1 MTDLDQAAPETA
13 AAVEPGQA
21 QRTFLDVGGMTCAAC
36 VGRVERKLNKL
47 DGVRA
52 VVNLATRTA
61 TVEHAPT
68 VTVEQLTGTV
78 EAAGYTAAPK
88 SPNPRRAILA
98 EERERRDVLR
108 RLIVSLVLF
117 VPAADLSIVLATIP
131 STRFTGWQWVLL
143 ALSLPVVTWG
153 AWPLHKRALQGAR
166 HGAATM
172 DTLVSVGITAAT
184 AWSVVT
190 VLTPGRQR
198 PDPHGFWNAVLQSD
212 PIYLEVAMGVTVFVL
227 AGRYFEASARAKA
240 ASALRELAARG
251 AREASV
257 LVRSGAGSAE
267 SGPDQVWSELRIPV
281 GELREEQ
288 VFVVRPGE
296 TFPTDGIVESGSA
309 FVDNSAMT
317 GESRPVPA
325 GPGDRVVGG
334 TVCQDG
340 RLTVRATAV
349 GEDTTFAAML
359 RLVED
364 AQATKARMQRLA
376 DRVSA
381 VFVPCVFVIAT
392 LTFVGWLIGSG
403 SLDHAVKA
411 AIAVLVIAC
420 PCALGLATPVA
431 FMVASGRGAQLGVY
445 IRGHRALEATETIDT
460 VVFDKTGTVTT
471 GALSVATVTVAP
483 GFTEDAVLR
492 LAGAVEDA
500 SEHAVARAVVARAG
514 AGLPAV
520 EDFRAVPGL
529 GASGTVDGAS
539 VRVGSPRFA
548 PPGALAGAVA
558 AAAEAGRTVAVVE
571 VDGAVAAVLEVADTI
586 KPDAAAAV
594 ARLHG
599 AGIRTV
605 LLTGDNA
612 AAAAKVAALVGID
625 DVRADVLPD
634 GKVAAVRELQAA
646 GRKVAMVG
654 DGVNDGPALAAAD
667 LGLAMGTGT
676 DVAQSAADVVLMR
689 EELSAVPDALGLARA
704 TLKTIKTNLVWAFGY
719 NVAAIPV
726 AVAGLLNPLI
736 GAAAMAFSS
745 FFVVWNSLRLRKFG
759 TR

>member
-1 MTDLDQAAPETA
+1 MTDLQSAAPPASADESADATA
-13 AAVEPGQA
+13 EA

-88 SPNPRRAILA
+88 SPNPRRAMLA

-108 RLIVSLVLF
+108 RLVVSLVLF
-117 VPAADLSIVLATIP
+117 VPAADLSIVLAIIP
-131 STRFTGWQWVLL
+131 STRFPGWQWVLL

-153 AWPLHKRALQGAR
+153 AWPLHKKAWQGAR

-172 DTLVSVGITAAT
+172 DTLVSVGIISAT

-198 PDPHGFWNAVLQSD
+198 PDPHGLWNAIVQSD

-240 ASALRELAARG
+240 ASALRDLSTRG
-251 AREASV
+251 ARDVSV
-257 LVRSGAGSAE
+257 LVRDG
-267 SGPDQVWSELRIPV
+267 SELRIPI
-281 GELREEQ
+281 GELREDQ

-296 TFPTDGIVESGSA
+296 TIATDGVVESGSA

-340 RLTVRATAV
+340 RLTVRAIAV

-381 VFVPCVFVIAT
+381 VFVPCVFAIAA
-392 LTFVGWLIGSG
+392 LTFAGWMLFGGSI
-403 SLDHAVKA
+403 DDAVKA

-445 IRGHRALEATETIDT
+445 VRGHQALEATESIDT

-471 GALSVATVTVAP
+471 GLLEVAAIAVAD
-483 GFTEDAVLR
+483 GFTEAQVLR
-492 LAGAVEDA
+492 LAGAVETA

-514 AGLPAV
+514 ADLPAV

-529 GASGTVDGAS
+529 GATGTVDGRT
-539 VRVGSPRFA
+539 VRVGNPRFVSPGVLA
-548 PPGALAGAVA
+548 PAVD

-571 VDGAVAAVLEVADTI
+571 VDGAVAAVMEIADTI
-586 KPDAAAAV
+586 KPDARAAIT
-594 ARLHG
+594 RLHE
-599 AGIRTV
+599 AGITTV

-612 AAAAKVAALVGID
+612 AAAAKVAAAVGID
-625 DVRADVLPD
+625 DIRSDVLPE
-634 GKVAAVRELQAA
+634 GKVAEIRALQAE
-646 GRKVAMVG
+646 GRRVAMVG

-676 DVAQSAADVVLMR
+676 DVAQGAADVVLMR

-719 NVAAIPV
+719 NVAAIPI
-726 AVAGLLNPLI
+726 AAAGLLNPLI
-736 GAAAMAFSS
+736 SAAAMSFSS
-745 FFVVWNSLRLRKFG
+745 FFVVWNSLRLRRFG
-759 TR
+759 SR

>member
-1 MTDLDQAAPETA
+1 MTDLTTA
-13 AAVEPGQA
+13 ASDAPGASDAPAAAAERA

-61 TVEHAPT
+61 TVEHAPSIT
-68 VTVEQLTGTV
+68 VDQLTGTV

-88 SPNPRRAILA
+88 SPNPRRVILA

-131 STRFTGWQWVLL
+131 STRFPGWQWVLL

-172 DTLVSVGITAAT
+172 DTLVSTGIVAAT

-198 PDPHGFWNAVLQSD
+198 PDPHGFVNAILHSD

-240 ASALRELAARG
+240 ASALRELATRG
-251 AREASV
+251 AREVSV
-257 LVRSGAGSAE
+257 LVRDG
-267 SGPDQVWSELRIPV
+267 SELRIPV
-281 GELREEQ
+281 GELREDQ
-288 VFVVRPGE
+288 LFVVRPGE
-296 TFPTDGIVESGSA
+296 TIATDGVVESGSA

-325 GPGDRVVGG
+325 GPGDGVVGG

-381 VFVPCVFVIAT
+381 VFVPCVFAIAA
-392 LTFVGWLIGSG
+392 LTFVGWLVGSG
-403 SLDHAVKA
+403 SIDHAVRA

-445 IRGHRALEATETIDT
+445 VRGHQALEATETVDT

-471 GALSVATVTVAP
+471 GLLTVASVTVAP
-483 GFTEDAVLR
+483 GFSEEAVLR
-492 LAGAVEDA
+492 LAGAVEAA
-500 SEHAVARAVVARAG
+500 SEHAVARAVLERAG
-514 AGLPAV
+514 ADLPAV
-520 EDFRAVPGL
+520 DDFRAVPGL
-529 GASGTVDGAS
+529 GASGSVDGAT

-548 PPGALAGAVA
+548 PPGALSGAVETA
-558 AAAEAGRTVAVVE
+558 AGAGRTVAVVE

-594 ARLHG
+594 ARLHA
-599 AGIRTV
+599 AGVRTV

-612 AAAAKVAALVGID
+612 AAAAKVAAEVGIE

-634 GKVAAVRELQAA
+634 GKVAAVRELQAR
-646 GRKVAMVG
+646 GRRVAMVG

-704 TLKTIKTNLVWAFGY
+704 TLKTIKTNLLWAFGY

-726 AVAGLLNPLI
+726 AVAGLLNPLV

-745 FFVVWNSLRLRKFG
+745 FFVVWNSLRLRRFG
-759 TR
+759 AR

>member
-1 MTDLDQAAPETA
+1 MTDLDQAPAPA
-13 AAVEPGQA
+13 AQPEQA

-68 VTVEQLTGTV
+68 VSVEQLTGTV

-153 AWPLHKRALQGAR
+153 AWPLHKRAFQGAR

-172 DTLVSVGITAAT
+172 DTLVSVGIISAT

-198 PDPHGFWNAVLQSD
+198 PDPHGFWNAIIQSD

-240 ASALRELAARG
+240 ASALRELATRG
-251 AREASV
+251 AREVSV
-257 LVRSGAGSAE
+257 LVRDG
-267 SGPDQVWSELRIPV
+267 SELRIPV

-288 VFVVRPGE
+288 LFVVRPGE
-296 TFPTDGIVESGSA
+296 TIATDGVVESGSA

-364 AQATKARMQRLA
+364 AQASKARMQRLA

-381 VFVPCVFVIAT
+381 VFVPCVFAIAA
-392 LTFVGWLIGSG
+392 LTFAGWLIGSG
-403 SLDHAVKA
+403 IDSAVKS

-445 IRGHRALEATETIDT
+445 VRGHQALEATETIDT

-471 GALSVATVTVAP
+471 GVLSVAGVSVAP

-492 LAGAVEDA
+492 LAGAVEAA

-514 AGLPAV
+514 GDLPAV

-529 GASGTVDGAS
+529 GATGVVDGAA
-539 VRVGSPRFA
+539 VRVGSPRFVA
-548 PPGALAGAVA
+548 PGVLSGAVE

-586 KPDAAAAV
+586 KPDAAASV
-594 ARLHG
+594 ARLHE

-634 GKVAAVRELQAA
+634 GKVAAVRELQAS

-676 DVAQSAADVVLMR
+676 DVAQSAADIVLMR

-745 FFVVWNSLRLRKFG
+745 FFVVWNSLRLRTFG
-759 TR
+759 KR

>member
-1 MTDLDQAAPETA
+1 MTDLDQAPTPAAPAQPE
-13 AAVEPGQA
+13 QA

-36 VGRVERKLNKL
+36 VGRVERTLNKL

-88 SPNPRRAILA
+88 SPNPRRAVLA

-117 VPAADLSIVLATIP
+117 VPAADLSVVLATIP
-131 STRFTGWQWVLL
+131 STRFPGWQWVLL

-153 AWPLHKRALQGAR
+153 AWPLHKKAFQGAR

-172 DTLVSVGITAAT
+172 DTLVSVGIIAAT

-198 PDPHGFWNAVLQSD
+198 PDPHGFWNAIITAD

-240 ASALRELAARG
+240 ASALRELATRG
-251 AREASV
+251 AREVSV
-257 LVRSGAGSAE
+257 LVRDG
-267 SGPDQVWSELRIPV
+267 SELRIPV

-288 VFVVRPGE
+288 LFVVRPGE
-296 TFPTDGIVESGSA
+296 TIATDGIVESGSA

-381 VFVPCVFVIAT
+381 VFVPCVFAIAA
-392 LTFVGWLIGSG
+392 LTFVGWLFASG
-403 SLDHAVKA
+403 IDSAVKA

-445 IRGHRALEATETIDT
+445 VRGHRALEATETIDT

-471 GALSVATVTVAP
+471 GLLEVASVTVAP
-483 GFTEDAVLR
+483 GFDEAAVLR
-492 LAGAVEDA
+492 LAGAVEAA

-514 AGLPAV
+514 ADLPAV
-520 EDFRAVPGL
+520 EDFRAVPGM
-529 GASGTVDGAS
+529 GASGTVDDTP
-539 VRVGSPRFA
+539 VRVGAPRFVA
-548 PPGALAGAVA
+548 PGVLSGAVD

-571 VDGAVAAVLEVADTI
+571 IDGAVAAVLEVADTI
-586 KPDAAAAV
+586 KADAAAAV
-594 ARLHG
+594 ARLHET
-599 AGIRTV
+599 GIRTV

-634 GKVAAVRELQAA
+634 GKVEAIRALQAE
-646 GRKVAMVG
+646 GRRVAMVG

-676 DVAQSAADVVLMR
+676 DVAQGAADIVLMR

-704 TLKTIKTNLVWAFGY
+704 TLKTIKTNLIWAFGY

-745 FFVVWNSLRLRKFG
+745 FFVVWNSLRLRTFG
-759 TR
+759 KHA

>member
-1 MTDLDQAAPETA
+1 MTDLHSAAPA
-13 AAVEPGQA
+13 APAEDSAASA

-61 TVEHAPT
+61 TVEHAPE

-88 SPNPRRAILA
+88 SPNPRRAMLA

-108 RLIVSLVLF
+108 RLVVSLVLF

-131 STRFTGWQWVLL
+131 STRFPGWEWVLL

-153 AWPLHKRALQGAR
+153 AWPLHKKAWQGAR

-172 DTLVSVGITAAT
+172 DTLVSVGIITAT

-198 PDPHGFWNAVLQSD
+198 PDPHGLWNAIIQSD

-240 ASALRELAARG
+240 AAALRDLSTRG
-251 AREASV
+251 AREVSV
-257 LVRSGAGSAE
+257 LVRDG
-267 SGPDQVWSELRIPV
+267 SELRIPI

-288 VFVVRPGE
+288 QFVVRPGE
-296 TFPTDGIVESGSA
+296 TIATDGVVESGSA

-381 VFVPCVFVIAT
+381 VFVPCVFGIAA
-392 LTFVGWLIGSG
+392 LTFLGWLVFGGSI
-403 SLDHAVKA
+403 DNAVKA

-445 IRGHRALEATETIDT
+445 VRGHQALEATETIDT

-471 GALSVATVTVAP
+471 GLLEVTGVTAAP
-483 GFTEDAVLR
+483 GFSDDEVLR
-492 LAGAVEDA
+492 LAGAVETA

-514 AGLPAV
+514 GDLPAV
-520 EDFRAVPGL
+520 DDFRAVPGL
-529 GASGTVDGAS
+529 GATGVVQGRA
-539 VRVGSPRFA
+539 VRVGNPRFVA
-548 PPGALAGAVA
+548 PGGLA
-558 AAAEAGRTVAVVE
+558 AAVDAAAQAGRTVAVVE
-571 VDGAVAAVLEVADTI
+571 VDGAVAAVFEVADTI
-586 KPDAAAAV
+586 KPDAAAAI
-594 ARLHG
+594 ARLHE
-599 AGIRTV
+599 AGITTV

-612 AAAAKVAALVGID
+612 AAAAKVAASVGID

-634 GKVAAVRELQAA
+634 GKVDAVRELQAQ
-646 GRKVAMVG
+646 GRRVAMVG

-676 DVAQSAADVVLMR
+676 DVAQGAADVVLMR
-689 EELSAVPDALGLARA
+689 EELAAVPDALGLARA

-719 NVAAIPV
+719 NVAAIPI
-726 AVAGLLNPLI
+726 AAAGLLNPLI
-736 GAAAMAFSS
+736 SAAAMSFSS

-759 TR
+759 ER

>member
-1 MTDLDQAAPETA
+1 MTDLDQAPVPA
-13 AAVEPGQA
+13 AAPPEQA

-68 VTVEQLTGTV
+68 VTVDQLTGTV

-117 VPAADLSIVLATIP
+117 VPAADLSVVLAIIP
-131 STRFTGWQWVLL
+131 STRFPGWQWVLL
-143 ALSLPVVTWG
+143 ALSLPIVTWG
-153 AWPLHKRALQGAR
+153 AWPLHKRAFQGAR

-172 DTLVSVGITAAT
+172 DTLVSVGIISAT

-190 VLTPGRQR
+190 VLTPGRER
-198 PDPHGFWNAVLQSD
+198 PDPHGFWNAIIASD

-240 ASALRELAARG
+240 ASALRELATRG
-251 AREASV
+251 AREVSV
-257 LVRSGAGSAE
+257 LVRDG
-267 SGPDQVWSELRIPV
+267 SELRIPV

-288 VFVVRPGE
+288 LFVVRPGE
-296 TFPTDGIVESGSA
+296 TIATDGIVESGSA

-381 VFVPCVFVIAT
+381 VFVPCVFAIAA

-403 SLDHAVKA
+403 IDSAVKS

-445 IRGHRALEATETIDT
+445 VRGHQALEATETIDT

-471 GALSVATVTVAP
+471 GVLSVAGVSVAP
-483 GFTEDAVLR
+483 GCTEQGVLR
-492 LAGAVEDA
+492 LAGAVEAA

-514 AGLPAV
+514 SDLPAV

-529 GASGTVDGAS
+529 GATGVVDGAV
-539 VRVGSPRFA
+539 VRVGSPRFVA
-548 PPGALAGAVA
+548 PGVLSGAVD

-571 VDGAVAAVLEVADTI
+571 VDGAVAAVLEVSDTI
-586 KPDAAAAV
+586 KDDAAAAV
-594 ARLHG
+594 SRLHD

-634 GKVAAVRELQAA
+634 GKVEAIRTLQAE
-646 GRKVAMVG
+646 GRRVAMVG

-676 DVAQSAADVVLMR
+676 DVAQGAADVVLMR
-689 EELSAVPDALGLARA
+689 EELAAVPDALGLARA
-704 TLKTIKTNLVWAFGY
+704 TLKTIKTNLIWAFGY

-759 TR
+759 AR

>member
-1 MTDLDQAAPETA
+1 MTDLQSAAPHAPEAPEDAGA
-13 AAVEPGQA
+13 AP

-61 TVEHAPT
+61 TVEHAPG
-68 VTVEQLTGTV
+68 VSLQDLTGTV

-88 SPNPRRAILA
+88 SPNPRRAMLA

-108 RLIVSLVLF
+108 RLVVSLVLF

-131 STRFTGWQWVLL
+131 STRFPGWQWVLL

-153 AWPLHKRALQGAR
+153 AWPLHKRAWQGAR
-166 HGAATM
+166 HGSATM
-172 DTLVSVGITAAT
+172 DTLVSVGIIAAT
-184 AWSVVT
+184 AWSLVT

-198 PDPHGFWNAVLQSD
+198 PDPHGFWNAIIAAD

-240 ASALRELAARG
+240 ASALRELATRG
-251 AREASV
+251 AREVSV
-257 LVRSGAGSAE
+257 LVRDG
-267 SGPDQVWSELRIPV
+267 SELRIPV
-281 GELREEQ
+281 RELREEQ

-296 TFPTDGIVESGSA
+296 TIATDGVVESGGA
-309 FVDNSAMT
+309 YVDNSAMT

-325 GPGDRVVGG
+325 DVGDRVVGG

-349 GEDTTFAAML
+349 GADTTFAAML

-381 VFVPCVFVIAT
+381 VFVPCVFAIAAA
-392 LTFVGWLIGSG
+392 TFAGWLLGSG
-403 SLDHAVKA
+403 SIDHAVKA

-445 IRGHRALEATETIDT
+445 VRGHQALEATETIDT

-471 GALSVATVTVAP
+471 GLLSVAAVSVAP
-483 GFTEDAVLR
+483 GFSEDAVLR
-492 LAGAVEDA
+492 LAGAVESA

-514 AGLPAV
+514 GDLPAV

-529 GASGTVDGAS
+529 GATGTVDGAP
-539 VRVGSPRFA
+539 VRVGSPRFVA
-548 PPGALAGAVA
+548 PGVLSGAVDA
-558 AAAEAGRTVAVVE
+558 AGEAGRTVAVVE
-571 VDGAVAAVLEVADTI
+571 VDGAVAAVLEVADTV
-586 KPDAAAAV
+586 KTDAAEAV
-594 ARLHG
+594 TRLHD
-599 AGIRTV
+599 AGVRTV

-612 AAAAKVAALVGID
+612 AAAAKVAAEVGIE

-634 GKVAAVRELQAA
+634 GKVDAIRSLQAE
-646 GRKVAMVG
+646 GRRVAMVG

-676 DVAQSAADVVLMR
+676 DVAQGAADVVLMR

-704 TLKTIKTNLVWAFGY
+704 TLTTIKTNLVWAFGY

-726 AVAGLLNPLI
+726 AAAGLLNPLI
-736 GAAAMAFSS
+736 SAAAMSFSS
-745 FFVVWNSLRLRKFG
+745 FFVVWNSLRLRRFG
-759 TR
+759 GR

>member
-1 MTDLDQAAPETA
+1 MDTGDVTDLDQAPAPA
-13 AAVEPGQA
+13 AAPPEQA

-61 TVEHAPT
+61 TVEHAPG
-68 VTVEQLTGTV
+68 VSLEDLTGTV

-131 STRFTGWQWVLL
+131 STRFPGWQWVLL

-153 AWPLHKRALQGAR
+153 AWPLHKRAFLGAR

-172 DTLVSVGITAAT
+172 DTLVSVGIISAT

-198 PDPHGFWNAVLQSD
+198 PDPHGFWNAIIQSD

-240 ASALRELAARG
+240 ASALRELATRG
-251 AREASV
+251 AREVSV
-257 LVRSGAGSAE
+257 LVRDG
-267 SGPDQVWSELRIPV
+267 SELRIPV

-288 VFVVRPGE
+288 LFVVRPGE
-296 TFPTDGIVESGSA
+296 TIATDGIVESGSA

-381 VFVPCVFVIAT
+381 VFVPCVFAIAA
-392 LTFVGWLIGSG
+392 LTFVGWLLADGVDS
-403 SLDHAVKA
+403 AVKS

-445 IRGHRALEATETIDT
+445 VRGHQALEATETIDT

-471 GALSVATVTVAP
+471 GVLSVAEVSVAP
-483 GFTEDAVLR
+483 GFTESGVLR
-492 LAGAVEDA
+492 LAGAVEAA

-514 AGLPAV
+514 DDLPAV

-529 GASGTVDGAS
+529 GATGVVDGAV
-539 VRVGSPRFA
+539 VRVGSPRFVE
-548 PPGALAGAVA
+548 PGVLSGAVA
-558 AAAEAGRTVAVVE
+558 AAAGAGRTVAVVE

-586 KPDAAAAV
+586 KADAAAAV
-594 ARLHG
+594 ARLHE

-634 GKVAAVRELQAA
+634 GKVATVRELQAS

-704 TLKTIKTNLVWAFGY
+704 TLTTIKTNLVWAFGY

-759 TR
+759 TK

>member
-1 MTDLDQAAPETA
+1 MTSPPTSTAACLSLDTGSPSSPHSGSRYQGLSRFRAISPGVDTGGVTDLHSAAPA
-13 AAVEPGQA
+13 APAEDSAASA

-61 TVEHAPT
+61 TVEHAPE

-88 SPNPRRAILA
+88 SPNPRRAMLA

-108 RLIVSLVLF
+108 RLVVSLVLF

-131 STRFTGWQWVLL
+131 STRFPGWEWVLL

-153 AWPLHKRALQGAR
+153 AWPLHKKAWQGAR

-172 DTLVSVGITAAT
+172 DTLVSVGIITAT

-198 PDPHGFWNAVLQSD
+198 PDPHGLWNAIIQSD

-240 ASALRELAARG
+240 AAALRDLSTRG
-251 AREASV
+251 AREVSV
-257 LVRSGAGSAE
+257 LVRDG
-267 SGPDQVWSELRIPV
+267 SELRIPI

-288 VFVVRPGE
+288 QFVVRPGE
-296 TFPTDGIVESGSA
+296 TIATDGVVESGSA

-381 VFVPCVFVIAT
+381 VFVPCVFGIAA
-392 LTFVGWLIGSG
+392 LTFLGWLVFGGSI
-403 SLDHAVKA
+403 DNAVKA

-445 IRGHRALEATETIDT
+445 VRGHQALEATETIDT

-471 GALSVATVTVAP
+471 GLLEVTGVTAAP
-483 GFTEDAVLR
+483 GFSDDEVLR
-492 LAGAVEDA
+492 LAGAVETA

-514 AGLPAV
+514 GDLPAV
-520 EDFRAVPGL
+520 DDFRAVPGL
-529 GASGTVDGAS
+529 GATGVVDGRA
-539 VRVGSPRFA
+539 VRVGNPRFVA
-548 PPGALAGAVA
+548 PGGL
-558 AAAEAGRTVAVVE
+558 
-571 VDGAVAAVLEVADTI
+571 
-586 KPDAAAAV
+586 AAAV
-594 ARLHG
+594 
-599 AGIRTV
+599 
-605 LLTGDNA
+605 D
-612 AAAAKVAALVGID
+612 
-625 DVRADVLPD
+625 
-634 GKVAAVRELQAA
+634 
-646 GRKVAMVG
+646 
-654 DGVNDGPALAAAD
+654 
-667 LGLAMGTGT
+667 
-676 DVAQSAADVVLMR
+676 
-689 EELSAVPDALGLARA
+689 
-704 TLKTIKTNLVWAFGY
+704 
-719 NVAAIPV
+719 
-726 AVAGLLNPLI
+726 
-736 GAAAMAFSS
+736 
-745 FFVVWNSLRLRKFG
+745 
-759 TR
+759 

>member
-1 MTDLDQAAPETA
+1 M
-13 AAVEPGQA
+13 
-21 QRTFLDVGGMTCAAC
+21 
-36 VGRVERKLNKL
+36 
-47 DGVRA
+47 
-52 VVNLATRTA
+52 
-61 TVEHAPT
+61 
-68 VTVEQLTGTV
+68 
-78 EAAGYTAAPK
+78 
-88 SPNPRRAILA
+88 
-98 EERERRDVLR
+98 LR
-108 RLIVSLVLF
+108 RLVVSLVLF

-131 STRFTGWQWVLL
+131 STRFPGWQWVLL

-153 AWPLHKRALQGAR
+153 AWPLHKRAFLGAR

-172 DTLVSVGITAAT
+172 DTLVSVGIIAAT
-184 AWSVVT
+184 AWSLVT
-190 VLTPGRQR
+190 VLTPGRER
-198 PDPHGFWNAVLQSD
+198 PDPHGLWNAILTAD

-227 AGRYFEASARAKA
+227 AGRYFEAAARAKA
-240 ASALRELAARG
+240 ASALRELATRG
-251 AREASV
+251 AREATV
-257 LVRSGAGSAE
+257 LVRDG
-267 SGPDQVWSELRIPV
+267 SELRIPV

-288 VFVVRPGE
+288 LFVVRPGE

-325 GPGDRVVGG
+325 GVGDAVVGG

-349 GEDTTFAAML
+349 GADTTFAAML

-381 VFVPCVFVIAT
+381 IFVPCVFAIAA
-392 LTFVGWLIGSG
+392 LTFVGWFLGSG
-403 SLDHAVKA
+403 IDAAVKA

-445 IRGHRALEATETIDT
+445 VRGHQALEATETIDT

-471 GALSVATVTVAP
+471 GQLEVASVTVAP

-492 LAGAVEDA
+492 LAGAVEAA
-500 SEHAVARAVVARAG
+500 SEHAVARAVVARA
-514 AGLPAV
+514 AADLPAV
-520 EDFRAVPGL
+520 DEFRAVPGL
-529 GASGTVDGAS
+529 GASGTVDGTT
-539 VRVGSPRFA
+539 VRVGSPRFVE
-548 PPGALAGAVA
+548 PGTLAEAVS
-558 AAAEAGRTVAVVE
+558 AAAESGRTVAVVE

-586 KPDAAAAV
+586 KADAADAV
-594 ARLHG
+594 ARLHD

-634 GKVAAVRELQAA
+634 GKVEAIRALQAE
-646 GRKVAMVG
+646 GRRVAMVG

-676 DVAQSAADVVLMR
+676 DVAQGAADVVLMR

-759 TR
+759 AT

>member
-1 MTDLDQAAPETA
+1 M
-13 AAVEPGQA
+13 
-21 QRTFLDVGGMTCAAC
+21 QRTFLEVDGMTCAAC
-36 VGRVERKLNKL
+36 VGRVERKLAKV

-61 TVEHAPT
+61 TVEHPAG
-68 VTVEQLTGTV
+68 VTVQQLADTV
-78 EAAGYTAAPK
+78 EAAGYSATPK
-88 SPNPRRAILA
+88 SPSPRRAILA

-131 STRFTGWQWVLL
+131 STRFPGWQWVLL

-153 AWPLHKRALQGAR
+153 AWPLHKRAFQGAR

-172 DTLVSVGITAAT
+172 DTLVSVGIISAT

-240 ASALRELAARG
+240 ASALRELASRG
-251 AREASV
+251 AREVSV
-257 LVRSGAGSAE
+257 LVRDG
-267 SGPDQVWSELRIPV
+267 SELRIPV

-288 VFVVRPGE
+288 LFVVRPGE
-296 TFPTDGIVESGSA
+296 TIATDGTVESGSA

-325 GPGDRVVGG
+325 GPGDPVVGG

-381 VFVPCVFVIAT
+381 VFVPCVFAIAA

-403 SLDHAVKA
+403 SIDHAVKA
-411 AIAVLVIAC
+411 TIAVLVIAC

-445 IRGHRALEATETIDT
+445 VRGHQALEATETVDT

-471 GALSVATVTVAP
+471 GVLSVTAVSVAP

-492 LAGAVEDA
+492 LAGAVESA

-514 AGLPAV
+514 ADLPAV

-529 GASGTVDGAS
+529 GASGRVDGAA

-558 AAAEAGRTVAVVE
+558 AAAESGRTVAVVE
-571 VDGAVAAVLEVADTI
+571 VDGAVAAVLEVADTV

-594 ARLHG
+594 ARLHE

-634 GKVAAVRELQAA
+634 GKVAAVRELQES

-704 TLKTIKTNLVWAFGY
+704 TLKTIKANLVWAFGY
-719 NVAAIPV
+719 NVAAIPI
-726 AVAGLLNPLI
+726 AVAGLLNPLV

-759 TR
+759 TRP

>member
-1 MTDLDQAAPETA
+1 MTDLSTPAPPASAAPE
-13 AAVEPGQA
+13 PGGV
-21 QRTFLDVGGMTCAAC
+21 QRTFLEVNGMTCAAC
-36 VGRVERKLNKL
+36 VGRVERKLAKV

-61 TVEHAPT
+61 TVEHPAE
-68 VTVEQLTGTV
+68 VTVRQLTDTV
-78 EAAGYTAAPK
+78 EAAGYSATPK

-240 ASALRELAARG
+240 ASALRELATRG
-251 AREASV
+251 AREVSV
-257 LVRSGAGSAE
+257 LVRDG
-267 SGPDQVWSELRIPV
+267 SELRIPV

-288 VFVVRPGE
+288 LFVVRPGE
-296 TFPTDGIVESGSA
+296 TIATDGTVESGSA
-309 FVDNSAMT
+309 FIDNSAMT

-381 VFVPCVFVIAT
+381 VFVPCVFAIAT

-403 SLDHAVKA
+403 SIDHAVKA

-445 IRGHRALEATETIDT
+445 VRGHRALEATETVDT

-471 GALSVATVTVAP
+471 GVLSVAVVSVAP

-492 LAGAVEDA
+492 LAGAVENA

-514 AGLPAV
+514 ADLPAV

-529 GASGTVDGAS
+529 GASGVVGGAT
-539 VRVGSPRFA
+539 VRVGSPRFVA
-548 PPGALAGAVA
+548 PGALGGAVA
-558 AAAEAGRTVAVVE
+558 AAAESGRTVAVVE

-586 KPDAAAAV
+586 KPDAAAAI
-594 ARLHG
+594 ARLHA

-634 GKVAAVRELQAA
+634 GKVAAVRELQAS

-726 AVAGLLNPLI
+726 AVAGLLNPLV

-759 TR
+759 TRP

>member
-1 MTDLDQAAPETA
+1 
-13 AAVEPGQA
+13 
-21 QRTFLDVGGMTCAAC
+21 MTCAAC

-61 TVEHAPT
+61 TVEHAPG
-68 VTVEQLTGTV
+68 VSVEDLTGTV

-131 STRFTGWQWVLL
+131 STRFPGWQWVLL

-153 AWPLHKRALQGAR
+153 AWPLHKRAFLGAR

-172 DTLVSVGITAAT
+172 DTLVSVGIIAAT

-198 PDPHGFWNAVLQSD
+198 PDPHGFWNAIIQSD

-240 ASALRELAARG
+240 ASALRELATRG
-251 AREASV
+251 AREVSV
-257 LVRSGAGSAE
+257 LVRDG
-267 SGPDQVWSELRIPV
+267 SELRIPV

-288 VFVVRPGE
+288 RFVVRPGE
-296 TFPTDGIVESGSA
+296 TIATDGIVESGSA

-381 VFVPCVFVIAT
+381 VFVPCVFAIAA

-403 SLDHAVKA
+403 IDSAVKS

-445 IRGHRALEATETIDT
+445 VRGHRALEATETIDT

-471 GALSVATVTVAP
+471 GVLSVAGVSVAP
-483 GFTEDAVLR
+483 GFTEDGVLR
-492 LAGAVEDA
+492 LAGAVEAA

-514 AGLPAV
+514 ADLPAV

-529 GASGTVDGAS
+529 GATGTVEGAA
-539 VRVGSPRFA
+539 VRVGSPRFVA
-548 PPGALAGAVA
+548 PGTLAGAVS
-558 AAAEAGRTVAVVE
+558 AAAESGRTVAVVE

-586 KPDAAAAV
+586 KADAADAV
-594 ARLHG
+594 ARLHE

-634 GKVAAVRELQAA
+634 GKVAAVRELQAE

-676 DVAQSAADVVLMR
+676 DVAQSAADIVLMR

-759 TR
+759 TK

>member
-1 MTDLDQAAPETA
+1 MTDLSTPAPPASAAPE
-13 AAVEPGQA
+13 PGGV
-21 QRTFLDVGGMTCAAC
+21 QRTFLEVDGMTCAAC
-36 VGRVERKLNKL
+36 VGRVERKLAKV

-61 TVEHAPT
+61 TVEHPAE
-68 VTVEQLTGTV
+68 VTVRQLTDTV
-78 EAAGYTAAPK
+78 EAAGYSATPK

-240 ASALRELAARG
+240 ASALRELATRG
-251 AREASV
+251 AREVSV
-257 LVRSGAGSAE
+257 LVRDG
-267 SGPDQVWSELRIPV
+267 SELRIPV

-288 VFVVRPGE
+288 LFVVRPGE
-296 TFPTDGIVESGSA
+296 TIATDGTVESGSA
-309 FVDNSAMT
+309 FIDNSAMT

-325 GPGDRVVGG
+325 GPGNRVVGG

-381 VFVPCVFVIAT
+381 VFVPCVFAIAT

-403 SLDHAVKA
+403 SIDHAVKA

-445 IRGHRALEATETIDT
+445 VRGHRALEATETVDT

-471 GALSVATVTVAP
+471 GVLSVAVVSVAP

-492 LAGAVEDA
+492 LAGAVENA

-514 AGLPAV
+514 ADLPAV

-529 GASGTVDGAS
+529 GASGVVGGAT
-539 VRVGSPRFA
+539 VRVGSPRFVA
-548 PPGALAGAVA
+548 PGALGGAVA
-558 AAAEAGRTVAVVE
+558 AAAESGRTVAVVE

-586 KPDAAAAV
+586 KPDAAAAI
-594 ARLHG
+594 ARLHA

-634 GKVAAVRELQAA
+634 GKVAAVRELQAS

-726 AVAGLLNPLI
+726 AVAGLLNPLV

-759 TR
+759 TRP

>member
-1 MTDLDQAAPETA
+1 MTDLDQAPAPA
-13 AAVEPGQA
+13 AAQPEQA

-88 SPNPRRAILA
+88 SPNPRRTILA

-131 STRFTGWQWVLL
+131 STRFPGWQWVLL

-153 AWPLHKRALQGAR
+153 AWPLHKRAFLGAR

-172 DTLVSVGITAAT
+172 DTLVSVGIISAT

-198 PDPHGFWNAVLQSD
+198 PDPHGFWNAIFQSD

-240 ASALRELAARG
+240 ASALRELATRG
-251 AREASV
+251 AREVSV
-257 LVRSGAGSAE
+257 LVRDG
-267 SGPDQVWSELRIPV
+267 SELRIPV
-281 GELREEQ
+281 RELREDQ
-288 VFVVRPGE
+288 LFVVRPGE
-296 TFPTDGIVESGSA
+296 TIATDGTVESGSA
-309 FVDNSAMT
+309 FVDNSTMT

-381 VFVPCVFVIAT
+381 VFVPCVFAIAA
-392 LTFVGWLIGSG
+392 LTFVGWLIASG
-403 SLDHAVKA
+403 IDDAVKS

-445 IRGHRALEATETIDT
+445 VRGHSALEATETIDT

-471 GALSVATVTVAP
+471 GVLSVAGVTVAP
-483 GFTEDAVLR
+483 GRTEETVLR
-492 LAGAVEDA
+492 LAGAVEAA

-514 AGLPAV
+514 SDLPAV
-520 EDFRAVPGL
+520 DDFRAVPGL
-529 GASGTVDGAS
+529 GATGVVEGAS
-539 VRVGSPRFA
+539 VRVGSPRFVA
-548 PPGALAGAVA
+548 PGVLSAAVE

-586 KPDAAAAV
+586 KPDAADAV
-594 ARLHG
+594 ARLHA

-612 AAAAKVAALVGID
+612 AAAAKIAVLVGID

-634 GKVAAVRELQAA
+634 GKVAAIRELQAS
-646 GRKVAMVG
+646 GRRVAMVG

-759 TR
+759 AR

>member
-1 MTDLDQAAPETA
+1 MTDLDQAPVPA
-13 AAVEPGQA
+13 AAQPEQA
-21 QRTFLDVGGMTCAAC
+21 QRTFLDIGGMTCAAC

-61 TVEHAPT
+61 TVEHAPG
-68 VTVEQLTGTV
+68 VSVEDLTGTV

-131 STRFTGWQWVLL
+131 STRFPGWQWVLL

-153 AWPLHKRALQGAR
+153 AWPLHKRAFLGAR

-172 DTLVSVGITAAT
+172 DTLVSVGIIAAT

-198 PDPHGFWNAVLQSD
+198 PDPHGFWNAIIQSD

-240 ASALRELAARG
+240 ASALRELATRG
-251 AREASV
+251 AREVSV
-257 LVRSGAGSAE
+257 LVRDG
-267 SGPDQVWSELRIPV
+267 SELRIPV

-288 VFVVRPGE
+288 RFVVRPGE
-296 TFPTDGIVESGSA
+296 TIATDGIVESGSA

-381 VFVPCVFVIAT
+381 VFVPCVFAIAA

-403 SLDHAVKA
+403 IDSAVKS

-445 IRGHRALEATETIDT
+445 VRGHRALEATETIDT

-471 GALSVATVTVAP
+471 GVLSVAGVSVAP
-483 GFTEDAVLR
+483 GFTEDGVLR
-492 LAGAVEDA
+492 LAGAVEAA

-514 AGLPAV
+514 ADLPAV

-529 GASGTVDGAS
+529 GATGTVEGAA
-539 VRVGSPRFA
+539 VRVGSPRFVA
-548 PPGALAGAVA
+548 PGTLAGAVS
-558 AAAEAGRTVAVVE
+558 AAAESGRTVAVVE

-586 KPDAAAAV
+586 KADAADAV
-594 ARLHG
+594 ARLHE

-634 GKVAAVRELQAA
+634 GKVAAVRELQAE

-676 DVAQSAADVVLMR
+676 DVAQSAADIVLMR

-759 TR
+759 TK

>member
-13 AAVEPGQA
+13 ASVEPDAA

-153 AWPLHKRALQGAR
+153 AWPLHKRAFLGAR

-172 DTLVSVGITAAT
+172 DTLVSVGIISAT

-190 VLTPGRQR
+190 VLTPGRER
-198 PDPHGFWNAVLQSD
+198 PDPHGFWNAIIQSD

-240 ASALRELAARG
+240 ASALRELATRG
-251 AREASV
+251 AREVSV
-257 LVRSGAGSAE
+257 LVRDG
-267 SGPDQVWSELRIPV
+267 SELRIPV

-288 VFVVRPGE
+288 LFVVRPGE
-296 TFPTDGIVESGSA
+296 TIATDGIVESGSA

-349 GEDTTFAAML
+349 GADTTFAAML

-381 VFVPCVFVIAT
+381 VFVPCVFAIAA
-392 LTFVGWLIGSG
+392 LTFVGWLLADGVDS
-403 SLDHAVKA
+403 AVKS

-445 IRGHRALEATETIDT
+445 VRGHQALEATETIDT

-471 GALSVATVTVAP
+471 GVLSVAEVSVAP
-483 GFTEDAVLR
+483 GFTESGVLR
-492 LAGAVEDA
+492 LAGAVEAA

-514 AGLPAV
+514 DDLPAV

-529 GASGTVDGAS
+529 GATGVVDGAV
-539 VRVGSPRFA
+539 VRVGSPRFVE
-548 PPGALAGAVA
+548 PGVLSGAVE
-558 AAAEAGRTVAVVE
+558 AAAEAGRTVAVIE

-586 KPDAAAAV
+586 KADAADAV
-594 ARLHG
+594 ARLHE

-612 AAAAKVAALVGID
+612 AAATKVAALVGID

-634 GKVAAVRELQAA
+634 GKVAAVRELQAS
-646 GRKVAMVG
+646 GRRVAMVG

-759 TR
+759 TK

>member
-1 MTDLDQAAPETA
+1 
-13 AAVEPGQA
+13 
-21 QRTFLDVGGMTCAAC
+21 MTCAAC

-61 TVEHAPT
+61 TVEHASE
-68 VTVEQLTGTV
+68 VSVEQLTGTV

-88 SPNPRRAILA
+88 SPNPARVVLA

-117 VPAADLSIVLATIP
+117 VPAADFSIVLATIP
-131 STRFTGWQWVLL
+131 STRFPGWQWVLL

-153 AWPLHKRALQGAR
+153 AWPLHKRALLGAR
-166 HGAATM
+166 HGSATM
-172 DTLVSVGITAAT
+172 DTLVSVGIVAST

-190 VLTPGRQR
+190 VLTPGRKR
-198 PDPHGFWNAVLQSD
+198 PDPHGFWNAILSSD

-240 ASALRELAARG
+240 AASLRELATRG
-251 AREASV
+251 AREVTV
-257 LVRSGAGSAE
+257 LVRDG
-267 SGPDQVWSELRIPV
+267 SELRIPI

-288 VFVVRPGE
+288 LFVVRPGE
-296 TFPTDGIVESGSA
+296 TVATDGIVESGSA
-309 FVDNSAMT
+309 FVDNSTMT

-381 VFVPCVFVIAT
+381 VFVPCVFAIAAA
-392 LTFVGWLIGSG
+392 TFAGWMLLGGSV
-403 SLDHAVKA
+403 DNAVKA

-445 IRGHRALEATETIDT
+445 VRGHQALEATESIDT

-471 GALSVATVTVAP
+471 GRLQVTSVTVAP
-483 GFTEDAVLR
+483 GFDEPTVLR
-492 LAGAVEDA
+492 LAGAVEAA
-500 SEHAVARAVVARAG
+500 SEHAVARAVLARAG
-514 AGLPAV
+514 DETIEVAAV
-520 EDFRAVPGL
+520 DDFRAVPGL
-529 GASGTVDGAS
+529 GATGVVDGAE
-539 VRVGSPRFA
+539 VRVGSPRFV
-548 PPGALAGAVA
+548 PPGALEGEVRAAG
-558 AAAEAGRTVAVVE
+558 EAGRTVAVVE
-571 VDGAVAAVLEVADTI
+571 VDGAIAAVFEVSDTI
-586 KPDAAAAV
+586 KPDAAEAI
-594 ARLHG
+594 ARLHRN
-599 AGIRTV
+599 GIRTV

-612 AAAAKVAALVGID
+612 AAAGKVAAAVGIE

-634 GKVAAVRELQAA
+634 GKVDAVRALQAA
-646 GRKVAMVG
+646 GRRVAMVG

-676 DVAQSAADVVLMR
+676 DVARGAADVVLMR

-704 TLKTIKTNLVWAFGY
+704 TLSTIKTNLVWAFGY
-719 NVAAIPV
+719 NVAAVPI
-726 AVAGLLNPLI
+726 AVAGLLNPLV
-736 GAAAMAFSS
+736 GAAAMSFSS
-745 FFVVWNSLRLRKFG
+745 FFVVWNSLRLRRYG
-759 TR
+759 SH

>member
-1 MTDLDQAAPETA
+1 MTDLHSAAPA
-13 AAVEPGQA
+13 APAEDSAASA

-61 TVEHAPT
+61 TVEHAPE

-88 SPNPRRAILA
+88 SPNPRRAMLA

-108 RLIVSLVLF
+108 RLVVSLVLF

-131 STRFTGWQWVLL
+131 STRFPGWEWVLL

-153 AWPLHKRALQGAR
+153 AWPLHKKAWQGAR

-172 DTLVSVGITAAT
+172 DTLVSVGIITAT

-198 PDPHGFWNAVLQSD
+198 PDPHGLWNAIIQSD

-240 ASALRELAARG
+240 AAALRDLSTRG
-251 AREASV
+251 AREVSV
-257 LVRSGAGSAE
+257 LVRDG
-267 SGPDQVWSELRIPV
+267 SELRIPI

-288 VFVVRPGE
+288 QFVVRPGE
-296 TFPTDGIVESGSA
+296 TIATDGVVESGSA

-381 VFVPCVFVIAT
+381 VFVPCVFGIAA
-392 LTFVGWLIGSG
+392 LTFLGWLVFGGSI
-403 SLDHAVKA
+403 DNAVKA

-445 IRGHRALEATETIDT
+445 VRGHQALEATETIDT

-471 GALSVATVTVAP
+471 GLLEVTGVTAAP
-483 GFTEDAVLR
+483 GFSDDEVLR
-492 LAGAVEDA
+492 LAGAVETA

-514 AGLPAV
+514 GDLPAV
-520 EDFRAVPGL
+520 DDFRAVPGL
-529 GASGTVDGAS
+529 GATGVVDGRA
-539 VRVGSPRFA
+539 VRVGNPRFVA
-548 PPGALAGAVA
+548 PGGLA
-558 AAAEAGRTVAVVE
+558 AAVDAAAQAGRTVAVVE
-571 VDGAVAAVLEVADTI
+571 VDGAVAAVLEVADTV
-586 KPDAAAAV
+586 KPDAAAAI
-594 ARLHG
+594 ARLHE
-599 AGIRTV
+599 AGITTV

-612 AAAAKVAALVGID
+612 AAAAKVAASVGID

-634 GKVAAVRELQAA
+634 GKVDAVRELQAQ
-646 GRKVAMVG
+646 GRRVAMVG

-676 DVAQSAADVVLMR
+676 DVAQGAADVVLMR
-689 EELSAVPDALGLARA
+689 EELAAVPDALGLARA

-719 NVAAIPV
+719 NVAAIPI
-726 AVAGLLNPLI
+726 AAAGLLNPLI
-736 GAAAMAFSS
+736 SAAAMSFSS

-759 TR
+759 ER

>member
-1 MTDLDQAAPETA
+1 MTDLHSAAPA
-13 AAVEPGQA
+13 APAEDSAASA

-61 TVEHAPT
+61 TVEHSPE

-88 SPNPRRAILA
+88 SPNPRRAMLA

-108 RLIVSLVLF
+108 RLVVSLVLF

-131 STRFTGWQWVLL
+131 STRFPGWEWVLL

-153 AWPLHKRALQGAR
+153 AWPLHKKAWQGAR

-172 DTLVSVGITAAT
+172 DTLVSVGIITAT

-198 PDPHGFWNAVLQSD
+198 PDPHGLWNAIIQSD

-240 ASALRELAARG
+240 AAALRDLSTRG
-251 AREASV
+251 AREVSV
-257 LVRSGAGSAE
+257 LVRDG
-267 SGPDQVWSELRIPV
+267 SELRIPI

-288 VFVVRPGE
+288 QFVVRPGE
-296 TFPTDGIVESGSA
+296 TIATDGIVESGSA

-381 VFVPCVFVIAT
+381 VFVPCVFGIAA
-392 LTFVGWLIGSG
+392 LTFLGWLVFGGSI
-403 SLDHAVKA
+403 DNAVKA

-445 IRGHRALEATETIDT
+445 VRGHQALEATETIDT

-471 GALSVATVTVAP
+471 GLLEVTGVTAAP
-483 GFTEDAVLR
+483 GFSDDEVLR
-492 LAGAVEDA
+492 LAGAVETA

-514 AGLPAV
+514 GDLPAV
-520 EDFRAVPGL
+520 DDFRAVPGL
-529 GASGTVDGAS
+529 GATGVVDGRP
-539 VRVGSPRFA
+539 VRVGNPRFVA
-548 PPGALAGAVA
+548 PGGLA
-558 AAAEAGRTVAVVE
+558 AAVDAAAQAGRTVAVVE

-586 KPDAAAAV
+586 KPDAAAAI
-594 ARLHG
+594 ARLHE
-599 AGIRTV
+599 AGITTV

-612 AAAAKVAALVGID
+612 AAAAKVAASVGID

-634 GKVAAVRELQAA
+634 GKVDAVRELQAQ
-646 GRKVAMVG
+646 GRRVAMVG

-676 DVAQSAADVVLMR
+676 DVAQGAADVVLMR
-689 EELSAVPDALGLARA
+689 EELAAVPDALGLARA

-719 NVAAIPV
+719 NVAAIPI
-726 AVAGLLNPLI
+726 AAAGLLNPLI
-736 GAAAMAFSS
+736 SAAAMSFSS

-759 TR
+759 ER